1 MITELGERYTALD
14 RQALRTIVR
23 DAQAE
28 QAAVAEGTSTK
39 AYRKLFQYLKR
50 LHDQQLLADAT
61 MGAPSVRGEDLED
74 PAL

>member
-1 MITELGERYTALD
+1 MIAELGERYPELD

-28 QAAVAEGTSTK
+28 QAAAEGASTK
-39 AYRKLFQYLKR
+39 ANRKLFQHLKR

-61 MGAPSVRGEDLED
+61 MVGSSALDEDLED